1 MVKRLNKL
9 FYNIFDGNKC
19 LMIIMCIR
27 KKLFCEEKLKVN
39 GLIYMI
45 VFFYW
50 IYFSLNIIF

>member
-27 KKLFCEEKLKVN
+27 KKLFCEVKSKWFNL
-39 GLIYMI
+39 YDS
-45 VFFYW
+45 FFLLDL
-50 IYFSLNIIF
+50 F